1 MQAVWLP
8 LLCLAA
14 GQLAGANLCETYGT
28 IPGIPGTPG
37 LPGSNGRDGEN
48 GPKGEP
54 GLPGQ
59 VESKADRGEQGDPGL
74 PGSPGEAGH
83 RGAPGQR
90 GLPGPRGPPGLPGD
104 HGDYEATLKSA
115 FCAARWLTSYPR
127 QGQAVRFSRV
137 LANEQGHYESR
148 SGRFTCR
155 LPGIYYFTYHVTSRG
170 NLCLSLKKG
179 QAGSSGEKVVTFCDY
194 VQGSYQVTT
203 GGVVLKLAHNESV
216 WLEPTEENSLVG
228 MEGSDS
234 IFTGFLIFPDA

>member
-1 MQAVWLP
+1 
-8 LLCLAA
+8 
-14 GQLAGANLCETYGT
+14 
-28 IPGIPGTPG
+28 PGIPGTPG

-54 GLPGQ
+54 
-59 VESKADRGEQGDPGL
+59 ADRGEQGDPGL

-83 RGAPGQR
+83 RGTPGQR

-155 LPGIYYFTYHVTSRG
+155 LPGIYYFTYHVT
-170 NLCLSLKKG
+170 
-179 QAGSSGEKVVTFCDY
+179 
-194 VQGSYQVTT
+194 
-203 GGVVLKLAHNESV
+203 
-216 WLEPTEENSLVG
+216 
-228 MEGSDS
+228 
-234 IFTGFLIFPDA
+234 